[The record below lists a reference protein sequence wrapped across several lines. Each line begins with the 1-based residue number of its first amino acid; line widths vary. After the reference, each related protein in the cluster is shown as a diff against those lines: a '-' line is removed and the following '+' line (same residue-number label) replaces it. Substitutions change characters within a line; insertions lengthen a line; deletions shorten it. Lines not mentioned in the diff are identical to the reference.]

1 MPPLFKLF
9 AVSAVVMGI
18 SHTIAKERICEP
30 LRAKLGGKETW
41 LGYLVSCPYCTSHWV
56 AFAVVPLTGAYY
68 VDLAFAWPVLSP
80 VLRWFFSSILVAV
93 IAAFLRVIFYFV
105 DETQGLVKRE
115 QKVAEKEA
123 DALPAVI
130 EAKAAALR
138 AIAEPP
144 EGASKGRT
152 SGTAH

>member
-1 MPPLFKLF
+1 MPPLFNLF

-30 LRAKLGGKETW
+30 LRRKLGGKETW
-41 LGYLVSCPYCTSHWV
+41 FGYLVSCPYCTSHWI

-68 VDLAFAWPVLSP
+68 VDIASP
-80 VLRWFFSSILVAV
+80 GQWGIAGSVLRWFFSSILVAM

-115 QKVAEKEA
+115 QKVVEKE
-123 DALPAVI
+123 V
-130 EAKAAALR
+130 AAATPPPR
-138 AIAEPP
+138 AREEAASP
-144 EGASKGRT
+144 ERI
-152 SGTAH
+152 TAH

>member
-1 MPPLFKLF
+1 VHPLFKLF

-41 LGYLVSCPYCTSHWV
+41 LGYLASCPYCTSHWV
-56 AFAVVPLTGAYY
+56 AFLVVPLTGAYY
-68 VDLAFAWPVLSP
+68 VDVVVQWPVIGP
-80 VLRWFFSSILVAV
+80 VLRWLFSSIFIAM

-115 QKVAEKEA
+115 QKVVEKEVETMPRGRVMNE
-123 DALPAVI
+123 PARPS
-130 EAKAAALR
+130 A
-138 AIAEPP
+138 P
-144 EGASKGRT
+144 
-152 SGTAH
+152 H